1 MKKGLM
7 TILTAALLLFACGEE
22 EPILLVADGKTYESG
37 TYLYDFGDVEY
48 ASPRSQ
54 SFEINVVNA
63 KKATVTCASEYF
75 SVKAAGDGD
84 KLTVTVSNIPQTKSG
99 IHQANVRV
107 TSAKGT
113 GFYFGVTARQTDTV
127 PNSPL
132 EWPQSKTVAV
142 DDLSFEAVSLQSLPS
157 TQWTFADGAALTENS
172 IGFVP
177 EGGSVSAALPT
188 AVSFGFF
195 AVNIYAIGDSAAA
208 FSLTS
213 YDPEV
218 GTVTVPIETAA
229 SQWTTAGLLVTSE
242 RIVLFN
248 GDTLVREMSL
258 EEAALDTL
266 FPMTAFGVTVSTGSA
281 FVESMVS
288 YSENF
293 AQENILTRFI
303 ADVRGKRLVFERV
316 IGCGWPF
323 SQMTQE
329 EYDADFASSAT
340 NGKMTVTNFEF
351 TPGTGLVRGNSNG
364 SISGVLDKLSSMNK
378 LSGEDWDTV
387 HLTVEWE
394 SGSPNLYMHD
404 GNAPPHGFSFYKAG
418 KAFIF
423 DGEEGAWNGGGD
435 DRTIAV
441 SVSAGIPLNVG
452 VYQDAESGLMTGFID
467 FEPLEFSWD
476 GAKKFNT
483 YSSLTFNFND
493 TVMTVKDLAFFKSRV
508 LTSAVS
514 SSEAE

>member
-99 IHQANVRV
+99 IHQANVRI

-132 EWPQSKTVAV
+132 EWPESKTVAV
-142 DDLSFEAVSLQSLPS
+142 GDLSFEAVSLQSLPS

-177 EGGSVSAALPT
+177 KGGSVSAALPT

-229 SQWTTAGLLVTSE
+229 SQWTTVGLLVTSE
-242 RIVLFN
+242 RIAVFN
-248 GDTLVREMSL
+248 GDVLVREMSL
-258 EEAALDTL
+258 KDASLDKL

-316 IGCGWPF
+316 TGWSF
-323 SQMTQE
+323 SQMTKD
-329 EYDADFASSAT
+329 EYNEDFASSAT
-340 NGKMTVTNFEF
+340 DGKMTVTTNLVFK
-351 TPGTGLVRGNSNG
+351 PGTGLVGGDDG
-364 SISGVLDKLSSMNK
+364 SISGVLDKLS
-378 LSGEDWDTV
+378 GITWDTV

-394 SGSPNLYMHD
+394 SGSPNFFMNEPIASGY
-404 GNAPPHGFSFYKAG
+404 PHGFSFYKGG

-423 DGEEGAWNGGGD
+423 DGEEGAWNWENAGD
-435 DRTIAV
+435 DRSAAV
-441 SVSAGIPLNVG
+441 SVSAGIPLNAG

-467 FEPLEFSWD
+467 FEPLEFEWN
-476 GAKKFNT
+476 GAKKFGEYT
-483 YSSLTFNFND
+483 GLTFGFND
-493 TVMTVKDLAFFKSRV
+493 ISMTVKDLAFFKSRV

>member
-63 KKATVTCASEYF
+63 EKATVTCASEYF

-99 IHQANVRV
+99 IHQANVRI

-157 TQWTFADGAALTENS
+157 TQWAFADGAALTENS

-177 EGGSVSAALPT
+177 KGGSVSAALPT

-258 EEAALDTL
+258 KEAPLDKL
-266 FPMTAFGVTVSTGSA
+266 FPMTVFGVTVSTGSA

-303 ADVRGKRLVFERV
+303 ADVRGKRLVFDRE
-316 IGCGWPF
+316 IGWPF
-323 SQMTQE
+323 SQMTRE
-329 EYDADFASSAT
+329 EYNANFASSET
-340 NGKMTVTNFEF
+340 NGKMTVTTNLVFK
-351 TPGTGLVRGNSNG
+351 PGTGLVGGDDG
-364 SISGVLDKLSSMNK
+364 SISGVLDKLS
-378 LSGEDWDTV
+378 GITWDTV

-394 SGSPNLYMHD
+394 SGEPNLYMHD
-404 GNAPPHGFSFYKAG
+404 GNDPPHGFSFYKKG

-441 SVSAGIPLNVG
+441 SVSAGIPLNAG

-467 FEPLEFSWD
+467 FEPLEFSWK
-476 GAKKFNT
+476 GAKKFSDYT
-483 YSSLTFNFND
+483 GLTFNFND

-508 LTSAVS
+508 LTSADS

>member
-99 IHQANVRV
+99 IHQANVRI

-127 PNSPL
+127 PNSSL
-132 EWPQSKTVAV
+132 EWPESKTVAV

-157 TQWTFADGAALTENS
+157 TQWTFVDGAALTENS

-177 EGGSVSAALPT
+177 KGGSVSAALPT

-195 AVNIYAIGDSAAA
+195 AVNIYTIGDGAAA

-258 EEAALDTL
+258 KEVSLDKL
-266 FPMTAFGVTVSTGSA
+266 FPMTVFGVTVSTGSA

-303 ADVRGKRLVFERV
+303 ADVRGERLVFERV
-316 IGCGWPF
+316 IGWPF

-340 NGKMTVTNFEF
+340 DGKMTVTTNLVF
-351 TPGTGLVRGNSNG
+351 TPGTGLVGGDDGKISN
-364 SISGVLDKLSSMNK
+364 VLDK

-394 SGSPNLYMHD
+394 SGSPNFFMYE
-404 GNAPPHGFSFYKAG
+404 GNEPPHGFSFYKGG

-423 DGEEGAWNGGGD
+423 DGETGAWNGGED

-441 SVSAGIPLNVG
+441 SVSAGIPLNAG

-467 FEPLEFSWD
+467 FEPLEFEWN
-476 GAKKFNT
+476 GAKKFSD
-483 YSSLTFNFND
+483 YAGLTFNFND
-493 TVMTVKDLAFFKSRV
+493 IVMTVKDLAFFKSRV

>member
-63 KKATVTCASEYF
+63 EKATVTCASEYF

-99 IHQANVRV
+99 IHQANVRI

-127 PNSPL
+127 PNSSL

-213 YDPEV
+213 YDSEV

-229 SQWTTAGLLVTSE
+229 SQWTTVGLLVTSE
-242 RIVLFN
+242 RIAVFN
-248 GDTLVREMSL
+248 GDVLVREMSL
-258 EEAALDTL
+258 KDASLDTL

-316 IGCGWPF
+316 TGWPF

-340 NGKMTVTNFEF
+340 AGKMTVTTLEF
-351 TPGTGLVRGNSNG
+351 TPGTGLVRGNSNA
-364 SISGVLDKLSSMNK
+364 SISGVLDKLS
-378 LSGEDWDTV
+378 GITWDTV

-394 SGSPNLYMHD
+394 SGSPNLYMHEGIGGD
-404 GNAPPHGFSFYKAG
+404 PHGFSFYKAG

-441 SVSAGIPLNVG
+441 SVSAGIPLNAG
-452 VYQDAESGLMTGFID
+452 VYQDAKSGLMTGFID
-467 FEPLEFSWD
+467 FEPLEFSWK
-476 GAKKFNT
+476 GAKKFSE
-483 YSSLTFNFND
+483 YAGLTFNFND

>member
-99 IHQANVRV
+99 IHQANVRI

-142 DDLSFEAVSLQSLPS
+142 GDLSFEAVSLQSLPS

-195 AVNIYAIGDSAAA
+195 AVNIYTIGDGAAA

-248 GDTLVREMSL
+248 GDTLVHEMSL
-258 EEAALDTL
+258 AEASLDKL
-266 FPMTAFGVTVSTGSA
+266 FPMTVFGVTVSTGSA

-316 IGCGWPF
+316 IGWPF

-329 EYDADFASSAT
+329 EYAADFASSAAA
-340 NGKMTVTNFEF
+340 GKMTVTTLEF
-351 TPGTGLVRGNSNG
+351 TPGTGLVRGNSNA
-364 SISGVLDKLSSMNK
+364 SISGVLDKLK
-378 LSGEDWDTV
+378 LSGRDWDTV

-394 SGSPNLYMHD
+394 SGSPNFFMYE
-404 GNAPPHGFSFYKAG
+404 GNEPPHGFSFYKAG

-423 DGEEGAWNGGGD
+423 DGVQGAWNGGED

-441 SVSAGIPLNVG
+441 SVSAGIPLNAG

-467 FEPLEFSWD
+467 FEPLEFSWQ
-476 GAKKFNT
+476 GAKKFGE
-483 YSSLTFNFND
+483 YAGLTFGFND
-493 TVMTVKDLAFFKSRV
+493 ISMTVKDLAFFKSRV

>member
-99 IHQANVRV
+99 IHQANVRI
-107 TSAKGT
+107 TSAKGA

-127 PNSPL
+127 PNSSL
-132 EWPQSKTVAV
+132 EWPESKTVAV

-195 AVNIYAIGDSAAA
+195 AVNIYTIGDGAAA

-229 SQWTTAGLLVTSE
+229 SQWTTVGLLVTSE

-248 GDTLVREMSL
+248 GDTLVREMPL
-258 EEAALDTL
+258 EEASLDKL
-266 FPMTAFGVTVSTGSA
+266 FPMTVFGVTVSTGSA

-316 IGCGWPF
+316 IGWPF

-340 NGKMTVTNFEF
+340 NGKMTVTNLGF

-364 SISGVLDKLSSMNK
+364 SISGVLDKLS
-378 LSGEDWDTV
+378 GEAWDTA

-394 SGSPNLYMHD
+394 SGDLNLYMYD
-404 GNAPPHGFSFYKAG
+404 GNDPPHGFSFYKGG

-423 DGEEGAWNGGGD
+423 DGETGAWNGTDAGD
-435 DRTIAV
+435 DRSAAV
-441 SVSAGIPLNVG
+441 SVSAGIPLNAG

-476 GAKKFNT
+476 GAKKFSDYT
-483 YSSLTFNFND
+483 GLTFNFND
-493 TVMTVKDLAFFKSRV
+493 TSMTVKDLAFFKSRV

>member
-7 TILTAALLLFACGEE
+7 TILTAAMLLFACGEE

-54 SFEINVVNA
+54 SFEIKVVNA

-99 IHQANVRV
+99 IHQANVRI

-113 GFYFGVTARQTDTV
+113 GFYFGVAARQTDTV

-142 DDLSFEAVSLQSLPS
+142 DDLPFEAVSLLSLPS

-177 EGGSVSAALPT
+177 KGGSVSAALPE
-188 AVSFGFF
+188 AVFFGFF
-195 AVNIYAIGDSAAA
+195 AVNIYAIGDGAAA

-213 YDPEV
+213 YDSEE
-218 GTVTVPIETAA
+218 GTVTVPIPIEMAA
-229 SQWTTAGLLVTSE
+229 SQWTTVGLLVTSE
-242 RIVLFN
+242 RIAFFN
-248 GDTLVREMSL
+248 GDVLVRTMSL
-258 EEAALDTL
+258 EDASLETF

-293 AQENILTRFI
+293 AQETILPRFF

-316 IGCGWPF
+316 IGWSF

-329 EYDADFASSAT
+329 EYDENFASSAT
-340 NGKMTVTNFEF
+340 NGKMTVTNLKF

-364 SISGVLDKLSSMNK
+364 SISGVLDKLS
-378 LSGEDWDTV
+378 GITWDTV

-394 SGSPNLYMHD
+394 SSKNPNLYMHD
-404 GNAPPHGFSFYKAG
+404 GNNPPHGFSFYKAG

-423 DGEEGAWNGGGD
+423 DGEEGAWNGAEDED

-441 SVSAGIPLNVG
+441 SVSAGIPLNAG

-467 FEPLEFSWD
+467 FEPLEFEWQ

>member
-7 TILTAALLLFACGEE
+7 TILTAAMLLFACGEE

-63 KKATVTCASEYF
+63 EKATVTCASEYF

-132 EWPQSKTVAV
+132 EWPQSKTVEV

-157 TQWTFADGAALTENS
+157 TQWTFEDGAALTENS

-195 AVNIYAIGDSAAA
+195 AVNIYTIGDGAAA

-242 RIVLFN
+242 RIAVFN
-248 GDTLVREMSL
+248 GDTLVREMPL
-258 EEAALDTL
+258 EEASLDKL
-266 FPMTAFGVTVSTGSA
+266 FPMTVFGVTVSTGSA

-303 ADVRGKRLVFERV
+303 ADVRGERLVFERV
-316 IGCGWPF
+316 IGWPF

-340 NGKMTVTNFEF
+340 DGKMTVTTNLVF
-351 TPGTGLVRGNSNG
+351 TPGTGLVGGDDGKISN
-364 SISGVLDKLSSMNK
+364 VLDKLSD
-378 LSGEDWDTV
+378 EAWDTA

-394 SGSPNLYMHD
+394 SGSPNFFMNEEPAND
-404 GNAPPHGFSFYKAG
+404 EFPHGFSFYKAG
-418 KAFIF
+418 NAFIF
-423 DGEEGAWNGGGD
+423 DGVKGAWNGGED

-441 SVSAGIPLNVG
+441 SVSAGIPLNAG

-467 FEPLEFSWD
+467 FEPLEFEWN
-476 GAKKFNT
+476 GAKKFNI
-483 YSSLTFNFND
+483 YSSLTFGFND
-493 TVMTVKDLAFFKSRV
+493 IVMTVKDLAFFKSRV

>member
-7 TILTAALLLFACGEE
+7 TILTAAMLLFACGEE

-99 IHQANVRV
+99 IHQANVRI

-132 EWPQSKTVAV
+132 EWPESKTVAV
-142 DDLSFEAVSLQSLPS
+142 GDLSFEAVSLQSLPS

-195 AVNIYAIGDSAAA
+195 AVNIYTIGDGAAA

-258 EEAALDTL
+258 ADAPLDKL
-266 FPMTAFGVTVSTGSA
+266 FPMTVFGVTVSTGSA

-303 ADVRGKRLVFERV
+303 ADVRGERLVFERV
-316 IGCGWPF
+316 IGWSF

-329 EYDADFASSAT
+329 EYEADFASSAT
-340 NGKMTVTNFEF
+340 EGKMTVTTNLGF
-351 TPGTGLVRGNSNG
+351 TPGTGLVGGDDGKISN
-364 SISGVLDKLSSMNK
+364 VLGK
-378 LSGEDWDTV
+378 LSGITWDTV

-394 SGSPNLYMHD
+394 SGSPNFFMYE
-404 GNAPPHGFSFYKAG
+404 GSEPPNGFSFYKGG

-423 DGEEGAWNGGGD
+423 DGEDKAWNGGED

-441 SVSAGIPLNVG
+441 SVSAGIPLNAG

-476 GAKKFNT
+476 GAKKFGE
-483 YSSLTFNFND
+483 YAGLTFGFND
-493 TVMTVKDLAFFKSRV
+493 IVMTVKDLAFFKSRV
-508 LTSAVS
+508 LSSAVS

>member
-99 IHQANVRV
+99 IHQANVRI

-142 DDLSFEAVSLQSLPS
+142 GDLSFEAVSLQSLPS
-157 TQWTFADGAALTENS
+157 TQWTFANGAALTENS

-177 EGGSVSAALPT
+177 KGGSVSAALPT

-213 YDPEV
+213 YDPKV

-248 GDTLVREMSL
+248 GDTLVHEMSL
-258 EEAALDTL
+258 AEASLDKL

-303 ADVRGKRLVFERV
+303 ADVREERLVFERV
-316 IGCGWPF
+316 IGWSF
-323 SQMTQE
+323 SQMAQE
-329 EYDADFASSAT
+329 EYAADFASSAT
-340 NGKMTVTNFEF
+340 DGKMTVTTLEF
-351 TPGTGLVRGNSNG
+351 TPGTGLVRGNSNA
-364 SISGVLDKLSSMNK
+364 SISGVLDKLS
-378 LSGEDWDTV
+378 GRDWDTV

-394 SGSPNLYMHD
+394 SGSPNLYMHEGIGGD
-404 GNAPPHGFSFYKAG
+404 PHGFSFYKAG
-418 KAFIF
+418 NAFIF
-423 DGEEGAWNGGGD
+423 DGESEAWNGGEE

-441 SVSAGIPLNVG
+441 SVSAGIPLNAG

-467 FEPLEFSWD
+467 FKPLEFEWN
-476 GAKKFNT
+476 GAKKFSD
-483 YSSLTFNFND
+483 YAGLTFNFND

>member
-54 SFEINVVNA
+54 SFEIKVVNA

-99 IHQANVRV
+99 IHQANVRI

-142 DDLSFEAVSLQSLPS
+142 GDLSFDAVSLLSLPS

-177 EGGSVSAALPT
+177 KGGSVSAALPT

-195 AVNIYAIGDSAAA
+195 AVNIYAIGDCAAA

-213 YDPEV
+213 YDSEV

-242 RIVLFN
+242 RIAVFN

-258 EEAALDTL
+258 AEASLDKL

-293 AQENILTRFI
+293 AQENILDRFI

-316 IGCGWPF
+316 TGWSF

-329 EYDADFASSAT
+329 EYAVDFASSAT
-340 NGKMTVTNFEF
+340 NGKMTVTTNLEF
-351 TPGTGLVRGNSNG
+351 TPGTGLVGGDDG
-364 SISGVLDKLSSMNK
+364 SISGVLDKLS
-378 LSGEDWDTV
+378 GITWDTV

-394 SGSPNLYMHD
+394 SGEPNLYMHD
-404 GNAPPHGFSFYKAG
+404 GNAPPHGFSFYKKG
-418 KAFIF
+418 NAFIF

-441 SVSAGIPLNVG
+441 SVSAGIPLNAG

-467 FEPLEFSWD
+467 FEPLEFEWQ

>member
-99 IHQANVRV
+99 IHQANVRI

-142 DDLSFEAVSLQSLPS
+142 GDLSFEAVSLLSLPS

-177 EGGSVSAALPT
+177 EGGSVSVALPT

-195 AVNIYAIGDSAAA
+195 AVNIYAIGDCTSA

-229 SQWTTAGLLVTSE
+229 SQWTTVGLLVTSE

-248 GDTLVREMSL
+248 GDTLVREMPL
-258 EEAALDTL
+258 EEASLDKL

-303 ADVRGKRLVFERV
+303 ADVRGERLVFERV
-316 IGCGWPF
+316 IGWPF

-364 SISGVLDKLSSMNK
+364 SISGVLDKLS
-378 LSGEDWDTV
+378 GRDWDTV

-404 GNAPPHGFSFYKAG
+404 GNDPPHGFSFYKKG

-423 DGEEGAWNGGGD
+423 DGESGAWNWENAGD
-435 DRTIAV
+435 DRSAAV
-441 SVSAGIPLNVG
+441 SVSAGIPLNAG

-467 FEPLEFSWD
+467 FEPLEFSWN

>member
-54 SFEINVVNA
+54 SFEIKVVNA
-63 KKATVTCASEYF
+63 EKATVTCASEYF

-99 IHQANVRV
+99 IHQANVRI

-113 GFYFGVTARQTDTV
+113 GFYFGVAARQTDTV
-127 PNSPL
+127 PNSSL

-142 DDLSFEAVSLQSLPS
+142 GDLSFEAVSLQSLPS

-177 EGGSVSAALPT
+177 KGGSVSAALPT

-213 YDPEV
+213 YDSEV

-229 SQWTTAGLLVTSE
+229 SQWTTVGLLVTSE
-242 RIVLFN
+242 RIAVFN
-248 GDTLVREMSL
+248 GDVLVREMSL
-258 EEAALDTL
+258 EEASLDTL

-316 IGCGWPF
+316 TGWPF

-329 EYDADFASSAT
+329 EYNKDFASSAT
-340 NGKMTVTNFEF
+340 DGKMTVTTNLVFK
-351 TPGTGLVRGNSNG
+351 PGTGLVGGDDG

-378 LSGEDWDTV
+378 LSGEAWDTV

-394 SGSPNLYMHD
+394 SGSPNFFMNEPIANGY
-404 GNAPPHGFSFYKAG
+404 PHGFSFYKAG
-418 KAFIF
+418 NAFIF
-423 DGEEGAWNGGGD
+423 DGVEGAWNGGED

-441 SVSAGIPLNVG
+441 SVSAGIPLNAG
-452 VYQDAESGLMTGFID
+452 VYQNAESGLMTGFID

-476 GAKKFNT
+476 GAKKFSEYT
-483 YSSLTFNFND
+483 ELTFGFND
-493 TVMTVKDLAFFKSRV
+493 IRMTVKDLAFFKSRV

>member
-75 SVKAAGDGD
+75 SVKAAGGD

-99 IHQANVRV
+99 IHQANVRI

-132 EWPQSKTVAV
+132 EWPESKTVAV
-142 DDLSFEAVSLQSLPS
+142 GDLSFEAVSLQSLPS

-195 AVNIYAIGDSAAA
+195 AVNIYTIGDGAAA

-218 GTVTVPIETAA
+218 GNVTVPIETAA
-229 SQWTTAGLLVTSE
+229 SQWTTVGLLVTSE
-242 RIVLFN
+242 RIAVFN

-258 EEAALDTL
+258 KEASLDKL
-266 FPMTAFGVTVSTGSA
+266 FPMTVFGVTVSTGSA

-316 IGCGWPF
+316 IGWPF

-340 NGKMTVTNFEF
+340 NGKMTVTTNLVF
-351 TPGTGLVRGNSNG
+351 TPGTGLVGGDDGKISN
-364 SISGVLDKLSSMNK
+364 VLDKLS
-378 LSGEDWDTV
+378 GEAWDTV

-394 SGSPNLYMHD
+394 SGSPNFFMYE
-404 GNAPPHGFSFYKAG
+404 GNEPPHGFSFYKGG

-423 DGEEGAWNGGGD
+423 DGVQGAWNGGED

-441 SVSAGIPLNVG
+441 SVSAGIPLNAG

-476 GAKKFNT
+476 GAKKFGE
-483 YSSLTFNFND
+483 YAGLTFGFND
-493 TVMTVKDLAFFKSRV
+493 IVMTVKDLAFFKSRV
-508 LTSAVS
+508 LSSAVS

>member
-99 IHQANVRV
+99 IHQANVRI

-142 DDLSFEAVSLQSLPS
+142 GDLSFEAVSLQSLPS

-195 AVNIYAIGDSAAA
+195 AVNIYTIGDGAAA

-229 SQWTTAGLLVTSE
+229 SQWTTVGLLVTSE
-242 RIVLFN
+242 RIAVFN
-248 GDTLVREMSL
+248 GDVLVREMSL
-258 EEAALDTL
+258 KEASLDKL

-316 IGCGWPF
+316 IGWPF

-329 EYDADFASSAT
+329 EYAADFASSAAA
-340 NGKMTVTNFEF
+340 GKMTVTTLEF
-351 TPGTGLVRGNSNG
+351 TPGTGLVRG
-364 SISGVLDKLSSMNK
+364 KA
-378 LSGEDWDTV
+378 WDTV

-394 SGSPNLYMHD
+394 SGSPNLYMHEGIGGD
-404 GNAPPHGFSFYKAG
+404 PHGFSFYKAG
-418 KAFIF
+418 NAFIF
-423 DGEEGAWNGGGD
+423 DGESGAWNGGGD

-441 SVSAGIPLNVG
+441 SVSAGIPLNAG

-467 FEPLEFSWD
+467 FEPLEFSWK
-476 GAKKFNT
+476 GAKKFGDYT
-483 YSSLTFNFND
+483 GLTFNFND

>member
-99 IHQANVRV
+99 IHQANVRI

-142 DDLSFEAVSLQSLPS
+142 GDLSFEAVSLQSLPS

-177 EGGSVSAALPT
+177 EGGSVSAALST

-195 AVNIYAIGDSAAA
+195 AVNIYTIGDGAAA

-242 RIVLFN
+242 RIAVFN

-258 EEAALDTL
+258 AEASLDKL
-266 FPMTAFGVTVSTGSA
+266 FPMIVFGVTVSTGSA

-316 IGCGWPF
+316 IGWPF
-323 SQMTQE
+323 SQMKQE

-340 NGKMTVTNFEF
+340 NGKMTVTNLGF

-378 LSGEDWDTV
+378 LSGEAWDTV

-394 SGSPNLYMHD
+394 SGSPNLYMYEGIGGD
-404 GNAPPHGFSFYKAG
+404 PHGFSFYKGG
-418 KAFIF
+418 KTFIF
-423 DGEEGAWNGGGD
+423 DGETGAWNGGGD

-441 SVSAGIPLNVG
+441 SVSAGTPLNAG

-467 FEPLEFSWD
+467 FEPLEFEWN
-476 GAKKFNT
+476 GAKKFGE
-483 YSSLTFNFND
+483 YAGLTFNFND
-493 TVMTVKDLAFFKSRV
+493 IVMTVKDLAFFKSRV
-508 LTSAVS
+508 LSSAVS

>member
-99 IHQANVRV
+99 IHQANVRI

-142 DDLSFEAVSLQSLPS
+142 GDLSFEAVSLQSLPS

-195 AVNIYAIGDSAAA
+195 AVNIYTIGDGAAA

-258 EEAALDTL
+258 KEASLDKL
-266 FPMTAFGVTVSTGSA
+266 FPMTVFGVTVSTGSA

-293 AQENILTRFI
+293 AQENIFPRFI
-303 ADVRGKRLVFERV
+303 ADVRGERLVFERV
-316 IGCGWPF
+316 IGWSF

-340 NGKMTVTNFEF
+340 NGKMTVTNLGF

-364 SISGVLDKLSSMNK
+364 SISGVLDKLS
-378 LSGEDWDTV
+378 GEAWDTV
-387 HLTVEWE
+387 HLTVLYD
-394 SGSPNLYMHD
+394 SGTPNLYMHE
-404 GNAPPHGFSFYKAG
+404 GSSPPHGFSFYKGG

-423 DGEEGAWNGGGD
+423 DGETGAWDGTKAGD
-435 DRTIAV
+435 DRSAAV
-441 SVSAGIPLNVG
+441 SVSAGIPLNAG

-467 FEPLEFSWD
+467 FEPLEFEWN
-476 GAKKFNT
+476 GAKKFSEYT
-483 YSSLTFNFND
+483 GLTFNFND
-493 TVMTVKDLAFFKSRV
+493 TSMTVKDLAFFKSRV

>member
-99 IHQANVRV
+99 IHQANVRI

-142 DDLSFEAVSLQSLPS
+142 GDLSFEAVSLQSLPS
-157 TQWTFADGAALTENS
+157 TQWTFANGAALTENS

-177 EGGSVSAALPT
+177 KGGSVSAALPT

-213 YDPEV
+213 YDPKV

-248 GDTLVREMSL
+248 GDTLVHEMSL
-258 EEAALDTL
+258 KEAPLDKL
-266 FPMTAFGVTVSTGSA
+266 FPMTVFGVTVSTGSA

-303 ADVRGKRLVFERV
+303 ADVRGKRLVFDRE
-316 IGCGWPF
+316 IGWPF
-323 SQMTQE
+323 SQMTRE
-329 EYDADFASSAT
+329 EYNANFASSET
-340 NGKMTVTNFEF
+340 NGKMTVTTNLVFK
-351 TPGTGLVRGNSNG
+351 PGTGLVGGDDG
-364 SISGVLDKLSSMNK
+364 SISGVLDKLS
-378 LSGEDWDTV
+378 GITWDTV

-394 SGSPNLYMHD
+394 SGEPNLYMHD
-404 GNAPPHGFSFYKAG
+404 GNDPPHGFSFYKKG

-441 SVSAGIPLNVG
+441 SVSAGIPLNAG

-467 FEPLEFSWD
+467 FEPLEFSWK
-476 GAKKFNT
+476 GAKKFSDYT
-483 YSSLTFNFND
+483 GLTFNFND

-508 LTSAVS
+508 LTSADS

>member
-7 TILTAALLLFACGEE
+7 TILTAAMLLFACGEE

-99 IHQANVRV
+99 IHQANIRI

-142 DDLSFEAVSLQSLPS
+142 GDLSFEAVSLQSLPS

-195 AVNIYAIGDSAAA
+195 AVNIYAIGDCAAA

-229 SQWTTAGLLVTSE
+229 SQWTTVGLLVTSE
-242 RIVLFN
+242 RIAVFN
-248 GDTLVREMSL
+248 DDVFVHEMSL
-258 EEAALDTL
+258 EEASLDTL

-303 ADVRGKRLVFERV
+303 ADVRGKRLVFERE
-316 IGCGWPF
+316 IGWPF

-340 NGKMTVTNFEF
+340 NGKMTVTTNLVF
-351 TPGTGLVRGNSNG
+351 TPGTGLVGGDDGKISN
-364 SISGVLDKLSSMNK
+364 VLDKLS
-378 LSGEDWDTV
+378 GEAWDTV

-394 SGSPNLYMHD
+394 SGSPNFFMYE
-404 GNAPPHGFSFYKAG
+404 GNEPPHGFSFYKAG

-423 DGEEGAWNGGGD
+423 DGETGAWNGGED

-441 SVSAGIPLNVG
+441 SVSAGIPLNAG

-467 FEPLEFSWD
+467 FEPLEFEWN
-476 GAKKFNT
+476 GAKKFSDYT
-483 YSSLTFNFND
+483 GLTFGFND
-493 TVMTVKDLAFFKSRV
+493 ISMTVKDLAFFKSRV
-508 LTSAVS
+508 LTSTVS

>member
-99 IHQANVRV
+99 IHQANVRI

-127 PNSPL
+127 PNSSL
-132 EWPQSKTVAV
+132 EWPESKTVAV

-177 EGGSVSAALPT
+177 KGGSVSAALPT

-195 AVNIYAIGDSAAA
+195 AVNIYTIGDGAAA

-248 GDTLVREMSL
+248 GDTLVREMPL
-258 EEAALDTL
+258 EEASLDKL
-266 FPMTAFGVTVSTGSA
+266 FPMTVFGVTVSTGSA

-316 IGCGWPF
+316 IGWPF

-340 NGKMTVTNFEF
+340 DGKMTVTTNLVF
-351 TPGTGLVRGNSNG
+351 TPGTGLVGGDDGKISN
-364 SISGVLDKLSSMNK
+364 VLGK
-378 LSGEDWDTV
+378 LSGEAWDTV

-394 SGSPNLYMHD
+394 SGSPNFFMYE
-404 GNAPPHGFSFYKAG
+404 GNEPPHGFSFYKGG

-423 DGEEGAWNGGGD
+423 DGVQGAWNGGED

-441 SVSAGIPLNVG
+441 SVSAGIPLNAG

-467 FEPLEFSWD
+467 FEPIEFEWN
-476 GAKKFNT
+476 GAKKFGE
-483 YSSLTFNFND
+483 YAGLTFGFND
-493 TVMTVKDLAFFKSRV
+493 IVMTVKDLAFFKSRV
-508 LTSAVS
+508 LSSAVS

>member
-99 IHQANVRV
+99 IHQANVRI

-127 PNSPL
+127 PNSSL
-132 EWPQSKTVAV
+132 EWPESKTVAV

-177 EGGSVSAALPT
+177 KGGSVSAALPT

-195 AVNIYAIGDSAAA
+195 AVNIYTIGDGAAA

-258 EEAALDTL
+258 KEVSLDKL
-266 FPMTAFGVTVSTGSA
+266 FPMTVFGVTVSTGSA

-303 ADVRGKRLVFERV
+303 ADVRGERLVFERV
-316 IGCGWPF
+316 IGWPF

-340 NGKMTVTNFEF
+340 DGKMTVTTNLVF
-351 TPGTGLVRGNSNG
+351 TPGTGLVGGDDGKISN
-364 SISGVLDKLSSMNK
+364 VLDK

-394 SGSPNLYMHD
+394 SGSPNFFMYE
-404 GNAPPHGFSFYKAG
+404 GNEPPHGFSFYKGG

-423 DGEEGAWNGGGD
+423 DGETGAWNGGED

-441 SVSAGIPLNVG
+441 SVSAGIPLNAG

-467 FEPLEFSWD
+467 FEPLEFEWN
-476 GAKKFNT
+476 GAKKFSD
-483 YSSLTFNFND
+483 YAGLTFNFND
-493 TVMTVKDLAFFKSRV
+493 IVMTVKDLAFFKSRV

>member
-7 TILTAALLLFACGEE
+7 TILTAAMLLFACGEE

-99 IHQANVRV
+99 IHQANVRI

-132 EWPQSKTVAV
+132 EWPQSKKVVV
-142 DDLSFEAVSLQSLPS
+142 DDLSFEAVSLLSLPS

-177 EGGSVSAALPT
+177 EGGSVSVALPT

-195 AVNIYAIGDSAAA
+195 AVNIYAIGDCTSA

-229 SQWTTAGLLVTSE
+229 SQWTTVGLLVTSE
-242 RIVLFN
+242 RIAVFN
-248 GDTLVREMSL
+248 DDVFVHEMSL
-258 EEAALDTL
+258 EEASLDTL

-303 ADVRGKRLVFERV
+303 ADVRGERLVFERV
-316 IGCGWPF
+316 TGWSF

-340 NGKMTVTNFEF
+340 EGKMTVTDLEF
-351 TPGTGLVRGNSNG
+351 TPGTGLVSEWVDDNSKP
-364 SISGVLDKLSSMNK
+364 SISGVLDKLS
-378 LSGEDWDTV
+378 GITWDTV

-394 SGSPNLYMHD
+394 SGEPNLYMHD

-441 SVSAGIPLNVG
+441 SVSAGIPLNAG

>member
-99 IHQANVRV
+99 IHQANVRI

-142 DDLSFEAVSLQSLPS
+142 DDLSFEAVSLLSLPS

-177 EGGSVSAALPT
+177 KGGSVSAALPT

-195 AVNIYAIGDSAAA
+195 AVNIYAIGDCAAA

-213 YDPEV
+213 YDSEV

-229 SQWTTAGLLVTSE
+229 SQWTTVGLLVTSE
-242 RIVLFN
+242 RIAVFN
-248 GDTLVREMSL
+248 GDVLVREMSL
-258 EEAALDTL
+258 EDASLDKL

-316 IGCGWPF
+316 TGWSF

-329 EYDADFASSAT
+329 EYNADFASSAT
-340 NGKMTVTNFEF
+340 NGRMTVTNFEF

-364 SISGVLDKLSSMNK
+364 SISGVLNK
-378 LSGEDWDTV
+378 LSGITWDTV

-394 SGSPNLYMHD
+394 SGNPNLYMHE
-404 GNAPPHGFSFYKAG
+404 GIGGYPHGFSFYKAG
-418 KAFIF
+418 NAFIF

-441 SVSAGIPLNVG
+441 SVSAGIPLNAG

-467 FEPLEFSWD
+467 FEPLEFSWK
-476 GAKKFNT
+476 GAKKFSE
-483 YSSLTFNFND
+483 YAGLTFNFND